1 MNTKRLDEVLMDIE
15 CIETKLGF
23 KFSKEQ
29 KQILEWKNKPLSVIA
44 CAGSGKTTTI
54 ELNMIYKEMHYRV
67 DPNDILCIT
76 FSKSSQLDMNSRYD
90 ELYQKLKGDSPFE
103 RPDFTTFHALFM
115 RILQRFKDVKYK
127 VVDMN
132 YYKVPLMKAIN
143 YSNDSEYDINE
154 ILEGIRNYR
163 ASLINTLESLD
174 GIENIK
180 SVPDMMNFT
189 YEEYKTVVTTYN
201 NLKQQNNVIDFED
214 MQSLLLE
221 MLEDDEYRNEI
232 VKYFNHSYKHVY
244 IDEFQDISPIQYA
257 IIDIMLD
264 ENYDHFTVIGD
275 DDQSIYKFRGSS
287 SDFILDFADSIPD
300 SHTLYLS
307 TNYRS
312 RSNILKNVQ
321 TSIEGNER
329 RLNKE
334 ILPYRKG
341 GRLGILKDTP
351 NYNKIC
357 EYIEQDIE
365 KRGQDFAYD
374 NFAVLGRTKFQ
385 LSLAADALM
394 ERNINVKFKRKT
406 DSLQMSRYYQEIFG
420 VIRLIKSNN
429 PSDLTKYGYK
439 IARGLSKK
447 GAEKIANDIRYSG
460 EYWLDV
466 LMRNRSQNH
475 KYIKSLYETVNE
487 IKNGRKLDK
496 LLRNTL
502 FLLKDFYKKISKK
515 GDKNYDY
522 LKETVNYL
530 TALAEEKG
538 YTYNQFV
545 DNERMKYLRVK
556 EISEETSDLKGVQ
569 ILTFHGSKGL
579 EFEHVYMIGVDNV
592 FIPNSNSLQL
602 DIENK
607 RIYDCLANFEE
618 ERRLFYVAC
627 TRAKRALYITHVN
640 QPSVFIREL
649 KDMENQ
655 RIATV
660 LDATKDKIS
669 NYDLANAIFD
679 KKGSYKSDITEK
691 EKGYIGDRLRDE
703 LKKLAMEKKT
713 KNKKKRKDYKF
724 K

>member
-1 MNTKRLDEVLMDIE
+1 MDIVT
-15 CIETKLGF
+15 IEEKLGF

-29 KQILEWKNKPLSVIA
+29 KQIIEWKNKPLSVIA

-54 ELNMIYKEMHYRV
+54 ELNMIYKEMHYDV
-67 DPNDILCIT
+67 DPNNILCIT

-90 ELYQKLKGDSPFE
+90 ELYKKIKGENPFE
-103 RPDFTTFHALFM
+103 RPYFTTFHALF
-115 RILQRFKDVKYK
+115 RKILYKFKDMSYK

-132 YYKVPLMKAIN
+132 YYKAPLMKAIN
-143 YSNDSEYDINE
+143 YSNNSDYDINE
-154 ILEGIRNYR
+154 IIEGIRNYR

-174 GIENIK
+174 GIENIN

-201 NLKQQNNVIDFED
+201 NLKRQNNVIDYED

-287 SDFILDFADSIPD
+287 SDFILDFTNSIPD

-334 ILPYRKG
+334 ITPYRKG

-357 EYIEQDIE
+357 EYIEQDIKKKGE
-365 KRGQDFAYD
+365 DFAYD

-429 PSDLTKYGYK
+429 PSDLIKYGYK

-447 GAEKIANDIRYSG
+447 GAEKIAIDIRYSG

-466 LMRNRSQNH
+466 LMRSRSQNH
-475 KYIKSLYETVNE
+475 KYIKSLHDTVIE

-502 FLLKDFYKKISKK
+502 YLLKDFYKKISKK

-530 TALAEEKG
+530 TALAQEKG

-545 DNERMKYLRVK
+545 NNERMKYLRVK
-556 EISEETSDLKGVQ
+556 EISEETSDLKGIQ

-579 EFEHVYMIGVDNV
+579 EFDNVYMIGVDNV

-607 RIYDCLANFEE
+607 RIYDCFANFEE

-640 QPSVFIREL
+640 QPSVFIKEL

-669 NYDLANAIFD
+669 NYDLATSIFD
-679 KKGSYKSDITEK
+679 KKGTYKSYITEK
-691 EKGYIGDRLRDE
+691 EKGYIGNKLERE